1 MVGERECI
9 YIIYKQNLPTNM
21 SNVAVISLIQIE
33 ELNECYWIRV
43 QKKKN
48 DASMGIKRPI
58 LRKFVLFENTLSG
71 RFA

>member
-1 MVGERECI
+1 M
-9 YIIYKQNLPTNM
+9 
-21 SNVAVISLIQIE
+21 AVISLIQIE